1 MGYNDHYRR
10 TIMFLTQF
18 ESQVL
23 YFISVI
29 GLIVATTKFIV
40 DILTARLIK
49 KIAVRDAEIE
59 NAYFDGFAAGWKSGR
74 ENPTLNYHTQ
84 K

>member
-1 MGYNDHYRR
+1 MTPTKGITMD
-10 TIMFLTQF
+10 LTSF

-29 GLIVATTKFIV
+29 GIIVITTKFIV
-40 DILTARLIK
+40 DILTARLVK
-49 KIAVRDAEIE
+49 KLAIRDTEIE
-59 NAYFDGFAAGWKSGR
+59 NAYFDGFAAGWKSAR